1 MLAKLGVVLVLFPF
15 PSASRAAPPWRGR
28 TVTEEDAFVDACPV
42 FASTYMPMYL
52 VVPLT
57 VPFIHAKCFPW
68 RRSPSPILNLT
79 CMHSRMLMVVC
90 WSPLAFTLYSV
101 FALSSMYLSA
111 CHYACC
117 SYLILRTGVTSTLMV
132 ILLILIM
139 TKMEDQAQWRIW
151 STRSW
156 SYLVWHHCAGSRRS
170 SGSIMASQIGSCV
183 SSTFHSA

>member
-1 MLAKLGVVLVLFPF
+1 MLALALACVAILSCTSIPFLGSTLPMSPVAASSIQRLDCTQITLPLTHAYVMLAKRGVVLVLFPF
-15 PSASRAAPPWRGR
+15 PSASRAAPPWQGR
-28 TVTEEDAFVDACPV
+28 TVTEEDAFADACPV

-101 FALSSMYLSA
+101 FALSSIYLSA

-117 SYLILRTGVTSTLMV
+117 PYLIYAR
-132 ILLILIM
+132 
-139 TKMEDQAQWRIW
+139 
-151 STRSW
+151 
-156 SYLVWHHCAGSRRS
+156 
-170 SGSIMASQIGSCV
+170 V
-183 SSTFHSA
+183 SLPI